1 MSNAMAI
8 AAVTRVVQDAIRF
21 NLSTSDIAGLDPEVW
36 SLPLDLVESRI
47 EDEVNVI
54 NFFMYRTTYN
64 QGWRNEDLPSRSHA
78 GDVLTKPK
86 LGLDLY
92 YILSC
97 YGADDLYGDMMLGY
111 AMQVLHNN
119 PVLSRSFIT
128 DQLAAMTGSIFSGV
142 KNSNLAD
149 QIEMVK
155 IVPDTV
161 NTEELSRLWTSFGA
175 KYRQSTFYKATV
187 VLIESEEPDRV
198 VLPVEKPMLYV
209 RPFNEP
215 EIVQLQA
222 KASLTAAPH
231 DILLIQPGQ
240 LLRIR
245 GNSLIGDTTEVKING
260 TVAAIQGSPANE
272 EIIVALPAGLV
283 PGIQSVQITHMMKLG
298 DPPVDHKGTNSN
310 VKAFVLN
317 PHITNITLNPGDV
330 TLDISSP
337 VEAEQKVNLL
347 LNERVPPAASHA
359 PHNYTFEFVHP
370 GPVAAGS
377 ITIPVAGVVPG
388 EYIVR
393 LQVDKYISVVPDDD
407 LASYLVTF
415 P

>member
-8 AAVTRVVQDAIRF
+8 AAVTRVVQDALRF
-21 NLSTSDIAGLDPEVW
+21 NISSSDIAGLDPEVW
-36 SLPLDLVESRI
+36 SLPPDLVESRI
-47 EDEVNVI
+47 EEQGNVI

-64 QGWRNEDLPSRSHA
+64 QGWRNHDLPARSNP
-78 GDVLTKPK
+78 GDVLTRPK

-92 YILSC
+92 YMLSC
-97 YGADDLYGDMMLGY
+97 YGADELYGDMMLGY

-128 DQLAAMTGSIFSGV
+128 DQLAAMSGSIFSGV
-142 KNSNLAD
+142 RNSNLAD

-155 IVPDTV
+155 IVPDDV
-161 NTEELSRLWTSFGA
+161 NTEELSRLWTSYGA
-175 KYRQSTFYKATV
+175 KYRQSAFYRATV
-187 VLIESEEPDRV
+187 VLIESEEPVRV
-198 VLPVEKPMLYV
+198 VLPVEKSMLYV
-209 RPFNEP
+209 RPFSEP
-215 EIVQLQA
+215 EITELQA
-222 KASLTAAPH
+222 KASLTAPPH

-245 GNSLIGDTTEVKING
+245 GNSLLGDTTEVRING

-272 EIIVALPAGLV
+272 EIIVSLPASLV
-283 PGIQSVQITHMMKLG
+283 PGIQSVQIIHLMKLG

-317 PHITNITLNPGDV
+317 PHITGITLNPGDI
-330 TLDISSP
+330 TLSVSSP
-337 VEAEQKVNLL
+337 VEAEQKVRLL
-347 LNERVPPAASHA
+347 LNERVPPAATHA
-359 PHNYTFEFVHP
+359 PHNYTFEFAHP
-370 GPVAAGS
+370 GPVAAGP
-377 ITIPVAGVVPG
+377 ITVPVAGVVAG

-393 LQVDKYISVVPDDD
+393 LQVDKYFSVVPEND

>member
-21 NLSTSDIAGLDPEVW
+21 NLSSSDIASLDPEVW

-47 EDEVNVI
+47 EEEANVI

-64 QGWRNEDLPSRSHA
+64 QGWRNHDLPSRNNP

-86 LGLDLY
+86 LGLDLF

-97 YGADDLYGDMMLGY
+97 YGADDLYGEMMLGY

-119 PVLSRSFIT
+119 PVLSRKFIT
-128 DQLAAMTGSIFSGV
+128 DQLAAMTGSVFSGV

-155 IVPDTV
+155 IVPDNV

-175 KYRQSTFYKATV
+175 KYRQSTFYKATL

-198 VLPVEKPMLYV
+198 VLPVEKSMLYV
-209 RPFNEP
+209 RPFREP
-215 EIVQLQA
+215 EITELQA
-222 KASLTAAPH
+222 KATLTAFPH
-231 DILLIQPGQ
+231 DILLIRPGQ

-245 GNSLIGDTTEVKING
+245 GNSLLGDTTQVMING
-260 TVAAIQGSPANE
+260 TEGTIIGSPANN
-272 EIIVALPAGLV
+272 EITVSLPSSLV

-317 PHITNITLNPGDV
+317 PFISNITRNPGDI

-337 VEAEQKVNLL
+337 VEARQKVSLL
-347 LNERVPPAASHA
+347 LNERVPPTATHA
-359 PHNYTFEFVHP
+359 PHNYTFDFTHP
-370 GPVAAGS
+370 GPVPAGS
-377 ITIPVAGVVPG
+377 ITIPVAGIVAG

-393 LQVDKYISVVPDDD
+393 LQVDRYISVVPKDD
-407 LASYLVTF
+407 LGSYLVTF